1 MEALHSEISAKDF
14 DLYTQ
19 AEKYIKPKTQ
29 ENNKQ
34 VAKKIITNLKKST
47 KESNLKVNVETSLK
61 EINSKYL
68 ATQNDRILKK
78 AVVIESHEDFFEFDN
93 EKYKLKLEL
102 ITEPNLPVLYSMDQ
116 EEDELFTKQIL
127 YRINL
132 AHPFFMRF
140 DQFKKEEDYQPIIS
154 IIRSL
159 VLAELKAPS
168 QGTKNAGN
176 VRINF
181 NHFLRNI

>member
-1 MEALHSEISAKDF
+1 MDRGKRYQAK
-14 DLYTQ
+14 
-19 AEKYIKPKTQ
+19 P
-29 ENNKQ
+29 
-34 VAKKIITNLKKST
+34 
-47 KESNLKVNVETSLK
+47 
-61 EINSKYL
+61 EINSKNI
-68 ATQNDRILKK
+68 ATQNERILKK

-102 ITEPNLPVLYSMDQ
+102 ITEPNLPVLYSMEQ
-116 EEDELFTKQIL
+116 EEDELYTKKIL
-127 YRINL
+127 YKINL

-159 VLAELKAPS
+159 VLAELKSPS